1 VEKLTFVP
9 PWIPDNPLLA
19 VVGQGPGPVEARRSR
34 PFVGPAGE
42 QMRAWL
48 RVVELDP
55 DEDVMWTNVYPYFR
69 PEAPNYKP
77 TAKEGREGYDRVK
90 EEIGTA
96 PSIACVLLVG
106 GPASHTVFKGNMGQM
121 HGRQGAI
128 GIESA
133 AEEGLPSAQ
142 AQGNAPGQPSS
153 VALSVSIPTFA
164 CYHPSFYIRQQSFKK
179 RAEIEGQVMDVL
191 ARVVEVIKGKAPE
204 LELPEPEYVE
214 EVVIT

>member
-1 VEKLTFVP
+1 M
-9 PWIPDNPLLA
+9 
-19 VVGQGPGPVEARRSR
+19 VGQGPGPVEAQRSR

-42 QMRAWL
+42 QQRAWL
-48 RVVELDP
+48 RAVGLDP
-55 DEDVMWTNVYPYFR
+55 DDDVMWTNVYAFFR
-69 PEAPNYKP
+69 PNEPNYKP
-77 TAKEGREGYDRVK
+77 TAKESREGYARVR

-106 GPASHTVFKGNMGQM
+106 GPASHMVFKGNMGQM

-133 AEEGLPSAQ
+133 AVEAGDSPSGERRAIS
-142 AQGNAPGQPSS
+142 ARSSAAAPSI
-153 VALSVSIPTFA
+153 SIPTFA
-164 CYHPSFYIRQQSFKK
+164 CYHPSFYIRQHSFKK

-214 EVVIT
+214 EVIIT